1 MLPAPFDPY
10 APETRATA
18 ASDATARPRVSVTP
32 TVASVNQ
39 PAGTTVES
47 TVIRGKR
54 VGSTVTC
61 QSVSPS
67 SPARCHHP
75 RARVR
80 NAVTDDWSTL
90 RPPDGPAPI
99 PTPQR
104 GADQSS
110 PPTPRAA
117 AGRPPSLH
125 AVPGTVHAGPNA
137 AGSGEQDKEGPPD
150 GDKASPGWGGR
161 KRVGAQRRCAPTQ
174 QGTSSWKR
182 STYGR

>member
-99 PTPQR
+99 PNPQR

-110 PPTPRAA
+110 SPTPWAA
-117 AGRPPSLH
+117 AVRPPSLR
-125 AVPGTVHAGPNA
+125 AVPATIP
-137 AGSGEQDKEGPPD
+137 S
-150 GDKASPGWGGR
+150 
-161 KRVGAQRRCAPTQ
+161 APTRHPRYS
-174 QGTSSWKR
+174 GGDVTRTSPR
-182 STYGR
+182 PCLRPPPP

>member
-1 MLPAPFDPY
+1 MLPVPFDPY
-10 APETRATA
+10 AREPRATA
-18 ASDATARPRVSVTP
+18 EGDAKARPGGSATP
-32 TVASVNQ
+32 TVAWVNQ

-67 SPARCHHP
+67 SPARCHPP

-99 PTPQR
+99 PNPQR

-110 PPTPRAA
+110 SPTPWAA
-117 AGRPPSLH
+117 VVRPPSLR
-125 AVPGTVHAGPNA
+125 AVPATIPSAPKRHARY
-137 AGSGEQDKEGPPD
+137 SGADVTHT
-150 GDKASPGWGGR
+150 SPR
-161 KRVGAQRRCAPTQ
+161 P
-174 QGTSSWKR
+174 
-182 STYGR
+182 

>member
-10 APETRATA
+10 APEMRATA
-18 ASDATARPRVSVTP
+18 ASDATARPRVSVAP

-67 SPARCHHP
+67 SPVRCHHP

-80 NAVTDDWSTL
+80 HAVTDDWSTL

-99 PTPQR
+99 RSEEHTSEL
-104 GADQSS
+104 QSL
-110 PPTPRAA
+110 RH
-117 AGRPPSLH
+117 L
-125 AVPGTVHAGPNA
+125 
-137 AGSGEQDKEGPPD
+137 
-150 GDKASPGWGGR
+150 
-161 KRVGAQRRCAPTQ
+161 
-174 QGTSSWKR
+174 
-182 STYGR
+182 

>member
-99 PTPQR
+99 PTP
-104 GADQSS
+104 
-110 PPTPRAA
+110 RAA
-117 AGRPPSLH
+117 AVRPPSLR
-125 AVPGTVHAGPNA
+125 AVPATIPSAPKRHPRY
-137 AGSGEQDKEGPPD
+137 SG
-150 GDKASPGWGGR
+150 GDVTHTSPR
-161 KRVGAQRRCAPTQ
+161 P
-174 QGTSSWKR
+174 
-182 STYGR
+182 